1 MDETVFHP
9 PHMGLVAGAGQPTRL
24 EACSIHA
31 HQSHFSNGGS
41 QLFFWSDHDK
51 VLVLPA
57 GDSDIYLS
65 HDLVFLIFGRLG
77 WRFCS

>member
-9 PHMGLVAGAGQPTRL
+9 PRVWLLEQVSKQDWKLVAFTRINPIFPTAAL
-24 EACSIHA
+24 
-31 HQSHFSNGGS
+31 NY
-41 QLFFWSDHDK
+41 FWSYHDK
-51 VLVLPA
+51 VLALPA